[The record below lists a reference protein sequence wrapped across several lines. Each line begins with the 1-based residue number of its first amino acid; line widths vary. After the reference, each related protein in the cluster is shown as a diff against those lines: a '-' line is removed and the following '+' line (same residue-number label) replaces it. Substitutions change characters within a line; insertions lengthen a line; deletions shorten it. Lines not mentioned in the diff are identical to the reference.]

1 MKEQII
7 TAFKTKYQSFGLS
20 NEAIDRIA
28 SAKEKTVTKPE
39 DIEAALADVETMTL
53 IAKEVQKMRDGEIQ
67 KRTDLQK
74 NFDTYKASHPDKT
87 DDPDSDKDKD
97 KDDDKDSDLRKMV
110 KDLTA
115 RLDKQEKD
123 KEAGKLLSEV
133 IAESKQK
140 LTHEKAFRLT
150 EREFT
155 LKEDETKEDA
165 LKRFEE
171 AYNANKKEFFSDG
184 VIPPFGSGEHTDGEQ
199 AFKDRMKA
207 FADGKFGEEKKD

>member
-87 DDPDSDKDKD
+87 DPNPDPDPDPDDKDKD
-97 KDDDKDSDLRKMV
+97 LRDQIK
-110 KDLTA
+110 KLTE
-115 RLDKQEKD
+115 RIDKQEKD

>member
-87 DDPDSDKDKD
+87 DPDPDPDPDDKDKD
-97 KDDDKDSDLRKMV
+97 LRDQIK
-110 KDLTA
+110 KLTE
-115 RLDKQEKD
+115 RLDRQEKD

>member
-87 DDPDSDKDKD
+87 DPDPDPDPDP
-97 KDDDKDSDLRKMV
+97 DDKNKDLRDQIK
-110 KDLTA
+110 KLTE
-115 RLDKQEKD
+115 RLDRQEKD

-155 LKEDETKEDA
+155 LKEEETKEDA

>member
-87 DDPDSDKDKD
+87 DPDPDPDPDPDDKDKD
-97 KDDDKDSDLRKMV
+97 LRDQIK
-110 KDLTA
+110 KLTE